1 MAEVAVTEVFAGIA
15 VSDHALALPWYE
27 RLFGRP
33 PDLIPNDN
41 ESAWQVAGAGWL
53 YIVGDPARSGSS
65 LVTLL
70 VDDLEERVAE
80 LSGRGIEAGPID
92 VLPGVVQKTL
102 ISDPDGNTIQLGQPL
117 GGAAG

>member
-41 ESAWQVAGAGWL
+41 ESAW
-53 YIVGDPARSGSS
+53 
-65 LVTLL
+65 
-70 VDDLEERVAE
+70 
-80 LSGRGIEAGPID
+80 
-92 VLPGVVQKTL
+92 
-102 ISDPDGNTIQLGQPL
+102 
-117 GGAAG
+117 